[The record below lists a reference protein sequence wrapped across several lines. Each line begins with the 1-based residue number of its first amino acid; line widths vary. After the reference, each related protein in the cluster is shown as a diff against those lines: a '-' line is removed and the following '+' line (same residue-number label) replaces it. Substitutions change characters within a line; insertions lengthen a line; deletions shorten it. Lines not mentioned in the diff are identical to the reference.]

1 MFSINSGCKW
11 DCLGL
16 SIVAS
21 IIVGIITAFLVF
33 SATITLTPAFLWVTL
48 GIAVVYLAVA
58 FLALALSRNI
68 GYKSCVCPILSV
80 LLTGILGTVLLSLVL
95 LGVTFAATS
104 VLGAV
109 INITIQNLI
118 FCAYSQS
125 MEYLVYLPYL
135 ALIGVLGGTITGFAV
150 YLSIKRLPEK
160 LIFDK

>member
-80 LLTGILGTVLLSLVL
+80 LLVGILGTILLSLVL

-104 VLGAV
+104 VLGA
-109 INITIQNLI
+109 IISGALLG
-118 FCAYSQS
+118 F
-125 MEYLVYLPYL
+125 L
-135 ALIGVLGGTITGFAV
+135 ALILTETACLVKCLA
-150 YLSIKRLPEK
+150 SCDE
-160 LIFDK
+160 